1 MRTKWRCHRRHH
13 HHRWHQQL
21 TLFWTFSTYQTATI
35 HTCLTV
41 ITPTL
46 RMRKVSLREF
56 QWLCKSLGLVSA
68 AHSRKPDSLWLKH
81 IEAYFS
87 CIRILDVHG
96 LGVASGT
103 WPHQHWLHASWIMG
117 AVRLRIT
124 YLYSREGREWGG
136 PVSFSCLFLSGKQK
150 LF

>member
-1 MRTKWRCHRRHH
+1 MRTKWSC
-13 HHRWHQQL
+13 HRWHQQL

-46 RMRKVSLREF
+46 QMRKVSLREF
-56 QWLCKSLGLVSA
+56 KWLSKSLGLVSA

-81 IEAYFS
+81 TEAYFS
-87 CIRILDVHG
+87 CISILDVRGFGDCFRDLTTSASASSFLNHG
-96 LGVASGT
+96 CSNASDNICIQEKEENGVGLLAS
-103 WPHQHWLHASWIMG
+103 LS
-117 AVRLRIT
+117 
-124 YLYSREGREWGG
+124 
-136 PVSFSCLFLSGKQK
+136 FLSGKQK